1 MNCQICPWWGKNA
14 IVWNIHS
21 VFQKGSWIKLILM
34 IKCFR
39 LPRTHFNHWRAINS
53 HLCSKW
59 RLYLFVII
67 YCAKKKHIFHLG
79 RGPKNFSSFAEHLF
93 GNPEIPLT
101 AFFPVLPPSLPFL
114 LPSSPLLPPF
124 LMLLK
129 FSPDSLPHL
138 GGISLQNRI
147 IIIITSSLAF
157 SSSSHCLRCSS
168 SLLQIL
174 DTPFS
179 WTTFCALYNF

>member
-1 MNCQICPWWGKNA
+1 MPLFEIFTLFSRKVLDLDEKKVLPSTSDTFQPAERSKKS
-14 IVWNIHS
+14 S
-21 VFQKGSWIKLILM
+21 VYKMK
-34 IKCFR
+34 
-39 LPRTHFNHWRAINS
+39 TV
-53 HLCSKW
+53 
-59 RLYLFVII
+59 FVCNN
-67 YCAKKKHIFHLG
+67 YCAKKKKQTFHLG
-79 RGPKNFSSFAEHLF
+79 RGTKNFSSFAEHLF

-101 AFFPVLPPSLPFL
+101 AFFPVLPPSLPLL

-179 WTTFCALYNF
+179 STTFCALYNF